1 MERLRDEAKKAK
13 DVSTKLT
20 SAMKHVASLED
31 ASAWAEVKIQE
42 LEAEVATAEE
52 AMQNAEQQIA
62 HTEREHTETERLLA
76 LETAKTAPK
85 RGRPVG
91 HRGAEYLLDHW
102 DDYARDASRQ
112 AFWRHCHDIKHALE
126 AAGIDDWLPSALA
139 HVLDSMSAGEDGS
152 WVDQL
157 NSSRPFSKRK
167 CELIASLHTIL
178 QSEWNLDLSQHALVE
193 VGLSERQYQ
202 ELRNAFSKS
211 LFTPIN
217 TTVDSAAAGMYSKR
231 PWYIC
236 PVLGTTFNLPEP
248 LMPMYRVQEQIKK
261 AVEPLGLKL

>member
-139 HVLDSMSAGEDGS
+139 HVLDSMSAGEDGA

-178 QSEWNLDLSQHALVE
+178 QSEWNLDLSQHALGE
-193 VGLSERQYQ
+193 VR
-202 ELRNAFSKS
+202 A
-211 LFTPIN
+211 
-217 TTVDSAAAGMYSKR
+217 
-231 PWYIC
+231 
-236 PVLGTTFNLPEP
+236 
-248 LMPMYRVQEQIKK
+248 
-261 AVEPLGLKL
+261 